1 MALPTVPSVR
11 GKAQAVPDMFS
22 SCFSLLQAFW
32 IGLAGTGM
40 YSFFKASTASPG
52 LCQGQKG
59 LSQQVLIV
67 IRPSYQKALWSC
79 NSLSRSAWAAIDARS
94 TALRQA
100 IILAQISLATQR
112 PGDQE
117 INVSLGGRLVI
128 FTRFFLERGSSGC
141 TSLAIWRNAVQK
153 NALGLDFCLFFEDH
167 QWPLRELARQLQG

>member
-100 IILAQISLATQR
+100 IILAQISLATRR
-112 PGDQE
+112 P
-117 INVSLGGRLVI
+117 GRLVI